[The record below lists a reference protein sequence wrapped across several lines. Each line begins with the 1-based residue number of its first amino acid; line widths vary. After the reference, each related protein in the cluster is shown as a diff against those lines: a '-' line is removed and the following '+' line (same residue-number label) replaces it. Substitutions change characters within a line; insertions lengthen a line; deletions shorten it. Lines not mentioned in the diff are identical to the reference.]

1 MDTGGAIWTP
11 KGCGT
16 YTLFVQQQK
25 EEPPYDQT
33 KMAVSAVDS
42 RKISI
47 VSTEVI
53 PADTLFKTYNFLVW
67 IDSTI
72 VNASSKL

>member
-1 MDTGGAIWTP
+1 
-11 KGCGT
+11 
-16 YTLFVQQQK
+16 
-25 EEPPYDQT
+25 
-33 KMAVSAVDS
+33 MAVSAVDS
-42 RKISI
+42 HKISI

-72 VNASSKL
+72 VNASSKLEWSVRVYDTCAAFYKMIWDDFSDGDLVIGS